1 MNFYIHFCQKFIFH
15 ISSIKLRC
23 LFVSLSQCL
32 SIWIHRC
39 ICAHLCLCVFIV
51 VPTFASGCK
60 SLANFWEMDLAPA
73 NTHCTLRC
81 PNFCSFGHRIT
92 IYFSNENLKL
102 IQNFT
107 CIALAQKIKTKRKK
121 RAQVKRGILHNSQK
135 FINNFKFEKK
145 IKFVGYAKFPS
156 TWSLHIFL
164 SDLSAILYHALQCI
178 IFYANMRSNYRHKKP
193 LEQQIMYNV
202 SIIKIEFWFHKHPNK
217 LCSKY

>member
-1 MNFYIHFCQKFIFH
+1 MRICVYVFLSLF
-15 ISSIKLRC
+15 LR
-23 LFVSLSQCL
+23 LRLV
-32 SIWIHRC
+32 
-39 ICAHLCLCVFIV
+39 
-51 VPTFASGCK
+51 ASHW
-60 SLANFWEMDLAPA
+60 LIFWEMDLAPA

-107 CIALAQKIKTKRKK
+107 CIALVQKIKTKRKK

-156 TWSLHIFL
+156 TWSLHIFF

-178 IFYANMRSNYRHKKP
+178 IFYAIMRSNYRHKKP
-193 LEQQIMYNV
+193 LEQQIMYKCEHHKNRILV
-202 SIIKIEFWFHKHPNK
+202 S
-217 LCSKY
+217 